1 LHDEQRERETRQ
13 GSVEEMLDA
22 DAFLQNLSSRIDGF
36 MYSGL
41 NNADYNMTYLSDGFE
56 RLLGYDVAS
65 FLRNGTSFSS
75 LIHADDLPAV
85 DAAVGAALSA
95 SSRWQIS
102 YRVKTA
108 GGTWKHVLETGG
120 GRADAAGEIAYLDGI
135 VIDFGRANDLA
146 DRIQSGQTAL
156 DAIGQASDQMIEM
169 LRSLK
174 MLSLNARI
182 EAARS
187 AEAGAGFGVVAKEM
201 GQLAALGEHV
211 TKAVGTELG
220 HLKSAL
226 RL

>member
-1 LHDEQRERETRQ
+1 
-13 GSVEEMLDA
+13 MLDA

-95 SSRWQIS
+95 SARWQIS

-108 GGTWKHVLETGG
+108 GGRWKHVLETGG

-146 DRIQSGQTAL
+146 DRIQSGQAAL
-156 DAIGQASDQMIEM
+156 DAIDRASDQMIEM

-187 AEAGAGFGVVAKEM
+187 GEAGAGFGVVAKEM
-201 GQLAALGEHV
+201 GQLAALGDDV